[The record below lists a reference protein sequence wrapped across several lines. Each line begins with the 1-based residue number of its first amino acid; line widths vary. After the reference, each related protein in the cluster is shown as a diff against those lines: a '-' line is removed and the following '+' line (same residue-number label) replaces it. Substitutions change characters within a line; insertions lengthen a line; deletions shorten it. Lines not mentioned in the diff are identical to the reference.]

1 MSKLYEILNLISQTL
16 ENGGGTFTSTL
27 KPFTFTEATHMRYSR
42 RHGDEKVPHGARY
55 AVALVEI
62 SAYEVKDDGY
72 GWKMTQ
78 AALNAFIM
86 KLKRLDPLRSDSDNS
101 LGAAIRL
108 ADEYLALIGDKGYH
122 PSITAMNYQMPL
134 SFGYGTWIAGGCL
147 YLEAVCITS
156 ERDVALLLAALN
168 GESHIYDGFTGQTLR
183 VSDYV
188 DPATIKRTLG
198 AELE

>member
-1 MSKLYEILNLISQTL
+1 MNTLYSILNLISKTL
-16 ENGGGTFTSTL
+16 ENGDGTFTATL
-27 KPFTFTEATHMRYSR
+27 KPFTFTESTHMRFARMSDDR
-42 RHGDEKVPHGARY
+42 VPHGARY

-72 GWKMTQ
+72 AWTMTQ
-78 AALNAFIM
+78 AALNAFIK
-86 KLKRLDPLRSDSDNS
+86 KLKQLDPLHRNSDNS

-108 ADEYLALIGDKGYH
+108 ADEYLALIEDKAHH
-122 PSITAMNYQMPL
+122 PRIEAMDYKVPL

-147 YLEAVCITS
+147 YLEAVAITA
-156 ERDVALLLAALN
+156 ERDVALLLAGLN
-168 GESHIYDGFTGQTLR
+168 GESHIFDGFTGQTLR